1 MVKKL
6 VVYVRFPA
14 IKTRST
20 LNRVIL
26 SLKITVALCRSTILD
41 NLRKKEK
48 WKKGKKREEGKK
60 ETRQMTLFFMYFLSS
75 NCL

>member
-6 VVYVRFPA
+6 VVYVRLPA

-26 SLKITVALCRSTILD
+26 SLKITVALYRSTILD